1 MTRKKVKLAFITN
14 DSARKATFKK
24 RKKGLMKKVN
34 ELSTLCGIDA
44 CAIIYSPYEA
54 QPEVWPNSIGVQRV
68 IAQFKR
74 MPEMEQ
80 SKKMVNQESFIRQRI
95 TKANEQLKKQI
106 KENQEKEMTEVMYQ
120 CLTGKGSIANLT
132 LPDLNDLGGLVDQTL
147 KDICRR
153 IESLNKGVPGSAVT
167 ALLPSQPPRPQTTV
181 AGNSSTATN
190 EMVKKGAVRHPS
202 EKRLMV
208 DNASSLDMMQKTQ
221 WFADWINNPSE
232 HTIDLGPGVELLR
245 ACIEQYIAVKR
256 PEETLYTPEQI
267 TKIFELCGSPDEII
281 WPGVSRLP
289 LYNKFKSPRPMKR
302 RVREVFRQLSTL
314 HAYYKSVL
322 VFSCNWLIILTTIFL
337 HRFDRHALELLEKM
351 LTLDPL
357 QRISAKDALDADYF
371 WADPFPC
378 DPKSLPKYES
388 SHEFQTKNKRKQQR
402 ENEEKAKKQKTQ
414 HPQQHARLP
423 PVQHSGQGQS
433 QHWGGHNNYPMGNTG
448 QAPLAAGGPS
458 HHQYGKPRGPP
469 GGPNRYPPGGNPN
482 PSGYYQDRST
492 GQGGAGFNSGPY
504 PPHARGPSASG
515 PRGSSA
521 GYGPGPQNY
530 PQQYGA
536 GGRGPNVPGNRN
548 QQYNWP
554 QQ

>member
-54 QPEVWPNSIGVQRV
+54 QPEVWPNNIGVQRV

-106 KENQEKEMTEVMYQ
+106 KENQEKETTEVMYQ

-153 IESLNKGVPGSAVT
+153 IESLKKAVPGISVT
-167 ALLPSQPPRPQTTV
+167 APLPSQPPRPQATV
-181 AGNSSTATN
+181 AGSSSIAVN
-190 EMVKKGAVRHPS
+190 EMVKKGGARFPS
-202 EKRLMV
+202 EKRHMV
-208 DNASSLDMMQKTQ
+208 DNASSLNLVQKTQ

-232 HTIDLGPGVELLR
+232 HAIDLGPGYEPNSFVNNLN
-245 ACIEQYIAVKR
+245 
-256 PEETLYTPEQI
+256 PPEQV
-267 TKIFELCGSPDEII
+267 TKIFELCGSADESN
-281 WPGVSRLP
+281 WPGCSRLP
-289 LYNKFKSPRPMKR
+289 LYHKYKPSRLMKR
-302 RVREVFRQLSTL
+302 RVKEVFRQ
-314 HAYYKSVL
+314 
-322 VFSCNWLIILTTIFL
+322 
-337 HRFDRHALELLEKM
+337 FDRNALELLEKM
-351 LTLDPL
+351 LTLDPSL
-357 QRISAKDALDADYF
+357 RISAKDALDAEYF
-371 WADPFPC
+371 WADPLPC

-402 ENEEKAKKQKTQ
+402 ELEEKAKKQKTQ

-423 PVQHSGQGQS
+423 PVQHSGQAHS
-433 QHWGGHNNYPMGNTG
+433 QHWGGHNNYPMGNAG

-492 GQGGAGFNSGPY
+492 GQGGAGFNTGPY

-515 PRGSSA
+515 PRGSA

-548 QQYNWP
+548 QQYNNWP